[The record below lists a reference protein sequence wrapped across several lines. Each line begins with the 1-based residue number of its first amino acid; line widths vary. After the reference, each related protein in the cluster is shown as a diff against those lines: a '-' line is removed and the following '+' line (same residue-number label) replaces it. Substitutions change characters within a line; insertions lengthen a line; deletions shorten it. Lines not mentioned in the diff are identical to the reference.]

1 MLIPGA
7 LLASLAGLGVMVA
20 GGTLA
25 APGDEPNL
33 QAQLETQYA
42 PSVDTATEPGHVLL
56 RFDSVI
62 QNRGPGALNIYRQ
75 AGANGQTFQ
84 YSGTPASPPASGTPL
99 PSLAYSFL
107 PGHDHWHFPQAAEY
121 RLLDSGGN
129 LVAPGAKN
137 LVGFCLYDSFGPT
150 GAYDPA
156 LGNWC
161 RPGSEGDTSQPT
173 QMGISAGSGDYYFAS
188 LAQQW
193 IDVTGVA
200 PGAYTLWMKVNPTG
214 SINET
219 TTGDNV
225 DTMPVTVPGAV
236 ATAAT
241 ASTPVGTT
249 VNVPV
254 SGQIVGGSVPW
265 RIDNSCNMFDAGCFR
280 SATGNLGF
288 VVSRNPANGTAAVVG
303 SSGTTATVRY
313 TPRAGFNGTD
323 TFSFTTADSRGL
335 TSAPATV
342 TVTVAGNPPPSST
355 TPTTPTTPGG
365 TTTGGASASKKAAT
379 STALKVSMVVPRR
392 VALGHR
398 GKVTIKLSKASKGA
412 KVSVLARHGA
422 RGKWITVASG
432 KVGTKKTITLT
443 LKRLPRGT
451 YTLKVAIRSG
461 RTTRFSAP
469 KSLTVAR
476 LV

>member
-1 MLIPGA
+1 
-7 LLASLAGLGVMVA
+7 MVA

-62 QNRGPGALNIYRQ
+62 QNRGPGNLNIYRQ
-75 AGANGQTFQ
+75 AGANGQTYQ

-99 PSLAYSFL
+99 PTLAYSFL

-121 RLLDSGGN
+121 RLLDASGN

-137 LVGFCLYDSFGPT
+137 TVGFCLYDSFGPT
-150 GAYDPA
+150 GVYDPA
-156 LGNWC
+156 DGNWC

-193 IDVTGVA
+193 IDVTGIA

-214 SINET
+214 SLTET

-225 DTMPVTVPGAV
+225 DTMPVTVPGAI
-236 ATAAT
+236 ATPAT
-241 ASTPVGTT
+241 ASTSVGTP
-249 VNVPV
+249 VSIPV
-254 SGQIVGGSVPW
+254 SGQVVGGTVPW
-265 RIDNSCNMFDAGCFR
+265 RIDASCNMFDAGCFR
-280 SATGNLGF
+280 LSNGNLGF

-303 SSGTTATVRY
+303 GAGTAATIRY
-313 TPRAGFNGTD
+313 TPRAGFSGTD
-323 TFSFTTADSRGL
+323 SFSFTTADSRGL

-342 TVTVAGNPPPSST
+342 TVTVAGSPPPSST
-355 TPTTPTTPGG
+355 PTTPSGPGSSRPGG
-365 TTTGGASASKKAAT
+365 ATASKRPSSSKAAA
-379 STALKVSMVVPRR
+379 SRSLKVSIVVPRR

-398 GKVTIKLSKASKGA
+398 GKVTIRLSKASKGS
-412 KVSVLARHGA
+412 KVRVLARHGS
-422 RGKWITVASG
+422 RGKWATVASG
-432 KVGTKKTITLT
+432 KFGKKKTITLT

-461 RTTRFSAP
+461 HTTKFSAA
-469 KSLTVAR
+469 KRLTVAR
-476 LV
+476 PV